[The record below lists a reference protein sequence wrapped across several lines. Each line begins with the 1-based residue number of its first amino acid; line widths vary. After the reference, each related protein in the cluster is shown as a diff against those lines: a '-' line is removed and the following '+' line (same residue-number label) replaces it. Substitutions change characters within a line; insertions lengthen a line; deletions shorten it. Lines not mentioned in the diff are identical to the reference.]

1 MYQVI
6 EAVIPSGLHILFA
19 AGTRPFIGII
29 QLLACVDL
37 MIERGTDVFPSAD
50 FEKFLK
56 KLPYLNGTL
65 VDAFLAEAKKLT
77 IHLSMY
83 FGGSL
88 VGNDCKAL
96 FKPGNLASLAVFTLD
111 LIAPVAIR
119 TEDRTMIH
127 QSISFHRQS
136 GSLFGEAFDLLHAK
150 VPQTLVHYSRVQSK
164 IVETMDHW
172 AAILVGGT

>member
-1 MYQVI
+1 M
-6 EAVIPSGLHILFA
+6 
-19 AGTRPFIGII
+19 
-29 QLLACVDL
+29 
-37 MIERGTDVFPSAD
+37 
-50 FEKFLK
+50 
-56 KLPYLNGTL
+56 
-65 VDAFLAEAKKLT
+65 T

-96 FKPGNLASLAVFTLD
+96 FKPGNLASLAVFALD
-111 LIAPVAIR
+111 LIALVAIR

-136 GSLFGEAFDLLHAK
+136 GGLFGKDFDLLHAK

-164 IVETMDHW
+164 IDETLTMDHW
-172 AAILVGGT
+172 VAIGRNMIPKWLMACPPTAYCGVPEDAPH